1 MYFRKCGFT
10 EWFNSLNRALKDLSV
25 NNMETDLIGEIESE
39 RYIMKL
45 LKYSKR
51 CSSKEGVIGME
62 RREVIF
68 EKYT

>member
-1 MYFRKCGFT
+1 
-10 EWFNSLNRALKDLSV
+10 
-25 NNMETDLIGEIESE
+25 
-39 RYIMKL
+39 MKL

-62 RREVIF
+62 RIEVSF

>member
-1 MYFRKCGFT
+1 M
-10 EWFNSLNRALKDLSV
+10 EIDLG
-25 NNMETDLIGEIESE
+25 GEVESE

-45 LKYSKR
+45 LTYSKR

-68 EKYT
+68 ENYP